1 MNRIK
6 RRERLLMGVLV
17 VVIMIGA
24 LALIR
29 SQPWGRLDLR
39 PIKPNTPD
47 WIVCVRLNEDA
58 HGDLMAIKPDGQTL
72 MLTEDDHDD
81 RSPDW
86 APDGKKIVFS
96 SNRRDG
102 VFQLWTIDPDGK
114 GLAQLTLGGGAKLA
128 PVYDRDGQQILHVAQ
143 GLVTEIDPKGVHALQ
158 LIPSASQMI
167 QVREQYGQVAFR
179 YAKRPD
185 PNLIAAVQRID
196 EGEQVVLQDLTL
208 AQQQFTLPVVIAGEQ
223 VDIDWAPQGK
233 SLVVSGAGLIVPL
246 PDGERRVGG
255 LIRFDFGAT
264 TREVQPRPLWFSPD
278 ASEAAIE
285 VALVARRLAR
295 GVRAVRAGQ
304 RRRTQA
310 RRAGD
315 RARNGWSADD
325 YRRGRGL
332 PPALGARRAA
342 ARVRDGR
349 AGQPPD
355 LYRAHRRLG
364 TDPAHPIRRPHHPA
378 LVAREVN
385 RVSGTL

>member
-233 SLVVSGAGLIVPL
+233 SLVVGGAGLIVPL
-246 PDGERRVGG
+246 PRRRAARGRANP
-255 LIRFDFGAT
+255 LRLRREHARGAAAPAVALARQHSRRQSKSSGRPTARGWRSCCASGARTARSSASGWRPCPKQAVRRRLSSRARCT
-264 TREVQPRPLWFSPD
+264 TRTGRPTDSGSCSRW
-278 ASEAAIE
+278 
-285 VALVARRLAR
+285 
-295 GVRAVRAGQ
+295 
-304 RRRTQA
+304 A
-310 RRAGD
+310 RRAT
-315 RARNGWSADD
+315 ARSIPCAST
-325 YRRGRGL
+325 
-332 PPALGARRAA
+332 AR
-342 ARVRDGR
+342 
-349 AGQPPD
+349 
-355 LYRAHRRLG
+355 H
-364 TDPAHPIRRPHHPA
+364 
-378 LVAREVN
+378 
-385 RVSGTL
+385 

>member
-6 RRERLLMGVLV
+6 RRERLLVGILV
-17 VVIMIGA
+17 VVIMAAA

-58 HGDLMAIKPDGQTL
+58 YGDLMVITPDGQTL

-96 SNRRDG
+96 SNRREG
-102 VFQLWTIDPDGK
+102 VYQLWTIDPDGK

-158 LIPSASQMI
+158 LIPSASQML

-196 EGEQVVLQDLTL
+196 EGEQVVLQDLTV

-233 SLVVSGAGLIVPL
+233 SLVVGGAGLIVPS
-246 PDGERRVGG
+246 PEGEQRVGG
-255 LIRFDFGAT
+255 LIRFDFGEN
-264 TREVQPRPLWFSPD
+264 TREVQPRPLWLSPD
-278 ASEAAIE
+278 NTEAAIE
-285 VALVARRLAR
+285 VVWSPDGSRVAFVLCERAKDGTLTRVGLATVPET
-295 GVRAVRAGQ
+295 GGAPTIIVEGEVYHPHWAPDGQ
-304 RRRTQA
+304 RLVFAMGKPGNRQIYTVRIDGTELTPRTQS
-310 RRAGD
+310 GD
-315 RARNGWSADD
+315 HITPRWS
-325 YRRGRGL
+325 
-332 PPALGARRAA
+332 PAK
-342 ARVRDGR
+342 
-349 AGQPPD
+349 
-355 LYRAHRRLG
+355 
-364 TDPAHPIRRPHHPA
+364 
-378 LVAREVN
+378 
-385 RVSGTL
+385 

>member
-6 RRERLLMGVLV
+6 RRERLLVGILV
-17 VVIMIGA
+17 VVIMA
-24 LALIR
+24 AVLALIR

-58 HGDLMAIKPDGQTL
+58 HGDLMVITPDGQTL

-96 SNRRDG
+96 SNRREG
-102 VFQLWTIDPDGK
+102 VYQLWTIDPDGK

-158 LIPSASQMI
+158 LIPSASQML

-196 EGEQVVLQDLTL
+196 EGEQVVLQDLTV

-233 SLVVSGAGLIVPL
+233 SLVVGGAGLIVPS
-246 PDGERRVGG
+246 PEGEQRVGG
-255 LIRFDFGAT
+255 
-264 TREVQPRPLWFSPD
+264 
-278 ASEAAIE
+278 
-285 VALVARRLAR
+285 
-295 GVRAVRAGQ
+295 
-304 RRRTQA
+304 
-310 RRAGD
+310 
-315 RARNGWSADD
+315 
-325 YRRGRGL
+325 
-332 PPALGARRAA
+332 
-342 ARVRDGR
+342 
-349 AGQPPD
+349 
-355 LYRAHRRLG
+355 
-364 TDPAHPIRRPHHPA
+364 
-378 LVAREVN
+378 
-385 RVSGTL
+385 